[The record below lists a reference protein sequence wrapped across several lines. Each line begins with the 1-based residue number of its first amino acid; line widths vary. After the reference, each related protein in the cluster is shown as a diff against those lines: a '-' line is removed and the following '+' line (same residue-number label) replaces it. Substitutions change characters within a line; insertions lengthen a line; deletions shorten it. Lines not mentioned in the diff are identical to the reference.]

1 MPWAQPETAARQQ
14 DDVIVLFIIAEAD
27 GRYTLHLSWMQ
38 KHTCVHVTNG
48 LCPPAYGIM
57 KEVLTLGS
65 YFLPSLM
72 PKVPSPSRARK
83 RLQRNRRA
91 CDVTTRKYDAISLLR
106 VTSVKSVDS
115 LKQLVFDLGR
125 RVRSIEDTVSRL
137 PTSQSHLSD
146 HSAGFGYGGSRDFEQ
161 YYQKYPISWS
171 SVTRDVRWQI
181 LVKVWVLESTG
192 SSTGSRPAASTAGGR
207 TLNET
212 KVDDITGT
220 ALHGRVQ
227 PPLVLYPHAR
237 TRCPP
242 STAKI
247 VAQAARHTSSSN
259 SPSAGSVLATITLV

>member
-1 MPWAQPETAARQQ
+1 MAPILVLDSSQGSPISGSLSPMCSSWVICNTSSANGILPLKPSICMGLQQRVHAIESDGYLRNVNFYDLAPCNAATRIAHDLRGTVKAMGCACSRITRPVPRARQPAPRSRRKKFKQ
-14 DDVIVLFIIAEAD
+14 AMNGTAGYPAGIQESWVHDGPIYSVGQYPVD
-27 GRYTLHLSWMQ
+27 GRPGTSW
-38 KHTCVHVTNG
+38 
-48 LCPPAYGIM
+48 
-57 KEVLTLGS
+57 
-65 YFLPSLM
+65 
-72 PKVPSPSRARK
+72 
-83 RLQRNRRA
+83 
-91 CDVTTRKYDAISLLR
+91 IS
-106 VTSVKSVDS
+106 
-115 LKQLVFDLGR
+115 
-125 RVRSIEDTVSRL
+125 
-137 PTSQSHLSD
+137 HM
-146 HSAGFGYGGSRDFEQ
+146 
-161 YYQKYPISWS
+161 ISWS